1 MREDYGKEAR
11 MIYLSFGGGV
21 QSTALLILSALGL
34 RGCPRADVAIFA
46 DTQDEPGWVY
56 RHLDRLE
63 PWAAARRIPVLRV
76 TAGRLS
82 DQVLHPRPGR
92 WASIP
97 GWTPSE
103 TRGVSP
109 LRRQCTKEFK
119 ILPIERKVR
128 ELLGYRAGQR
138 VREKVTALLGI
149 SIEEAHRMRDSQTP
163 WIQNRYPLVEARMG
177 RRDCVDL
184 IRAQDLPV
192 PKKSACVFCPYHSG
206 IYWLELRDH
215 YPEEWARAVRMD
227 NVIRNMTAKGVTRP
241 VFLHRSLRP
250 LQSLELRPADEDPQL
265 SLEGFGNECEGL
277 CGV

>member
-1 MREDYGKEAR
+1 MRPSGLPPFV
-11 MIYLSFGGGV
+11 YLSLGAGV

-34 RGCPRADVAIFA
+34 RGCPKADVAIFA

-56 RHLDRLE
+56 RHLERLE
-63 PWAAARRIPVLRV
+63 PWAAALGIPVLRV

-82 DQVLHPRPGR
+82 DQVLGIGR
-92 WASIP
+92 GIP
-97 GWTPSE
+97 AWTPSE
-103 TRGVSP
+103 THGVAP

-119 ILPIERKVR
+119 ILPIQQKVR
-128 ELLGYRAGQR
+128 ELLGYAPGQR
-138 VREKVTALLGI
+138 VRHRVTVLLGI
-149 SIEEAHRMRDSQTP
+149 SMDEAHRMRESLTP
-163 WIQNRYPLVEARMG
+163 WIRNRYPLVEARLG
-177 RRDCVDL
+177 RGDCVDL
-184 IRAQDLPV
+184 IRAQGFPV
-192 PKKSACVFCPYHSG
+192 PRKSACVFCPYHSG
-206 IYWLELRDH
+206 TYWLELRDH

-227 NVIRNMTAKGVTRP
+227 NAIRNMTAKGVEGP